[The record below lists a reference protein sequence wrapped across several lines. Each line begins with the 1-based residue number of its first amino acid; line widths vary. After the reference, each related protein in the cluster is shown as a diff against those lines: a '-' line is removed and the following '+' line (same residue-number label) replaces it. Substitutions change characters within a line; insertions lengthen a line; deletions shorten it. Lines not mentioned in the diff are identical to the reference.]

1 MKRIVTLLL
10 AVLMLAA
17 LIPASLAEEGYK
29 SDEEIMGIDPAE
41 WPKTMYVR
49 TAKGGNLNVRSE
61 PITGSNVIGQLEF
74 GAKVTVLSPVIVNTD
89 WSAIQYK
96 GGTGYV
102 YTRYLSTT
110 KPSKKEQEERQ
121 ANAAELSHQKSTF
134 REIEKPFT
142 ISVRASRPSGWV
154 NFRTGPGVAA
164 ERIMSLPDG
173 RELTAIGETEKWYQA
188 IDSRSKKT
196 GYISKNYVN
205 VLGMPIES
213 DEPAKTQMGRLD
225 VNGAF
230 TLQCRLPEGYSM
242 QLVNGKGSKISAMI
256 TPTDKEKPTLQ
267 LTVAFSEEYYN
278 VKRMNDLHEEDLKLL
293 EGTFTEMDD
302 VEITYTETAYGTKL
316 LVARETG
323 ENEDFV
329 DIMSV
334 YEGYFI
340 EFLMTPNSQAA
351 DARLTDEQIRMC
363 VDFLSELDFIPAR

>member
-1 MKRIVTLLL
+1 
-10 AVLMLAA
+10 
-17 LIPASLAEEGYK
+17 
-29 SDEEIMGIDPAE
+29 
-41 WPKTMYVR
+41 
-49 TAKGGNLNVRSE
+49 
-61 PITGSNVIGQLEF
+61 
-74 GAKVTVLSPVIVNTD
+74 
-89 WSAIQYK
+89 
-96 GGTGYV
+96 
-102 YTRYLSTT
+102 
-110 KPSKKEQEERQ
+110 
-121 ANAAELSHQKSTF
+121 
-134 REIEKPFT
+134 
-142 ISVRASRPSGWV
+142 
-154 NFRTGPGVAA
+154 
-164 ERIMSLPDG
+164 
-173 RELTAIGETEKWYQA
+173 
-188 IDSRSKKT
+188 
-196 GYISKNYVN
+196 
-205 VLGMPIES
+205 
-213 DEPAKTQMGRLD
+213 
-225 VNGAF
+225 
-230 TLQCRLPEGYSM
+230 M

>member
-1 MKRIVTLLL
+1 
-10 AVLMLAA
+10 
-17 LIPASLAEEGYK
+17 
-29 SDEEIMGIDPAE
+29 
-41 WPKTMYVR
+41 
-49 TAKGGNLNVRSE
+49 
-61 PITGSNVIGQLEF
+61 
-74 GAKVTVLSPVIVNTD
+74 
-89 WSAIQYK
+89 
-96 GGTGYV
+96 
-102 YTRYLSTT
+102 
-110 KPSKKEQEERQ
+110 
-121 ANAAELSHQKSTF
+121 
-134 REIEKPFT
+134 
-142 ISVRASRPSGWV
+142 
-154 NFRTGPGVAA
+154 
-164 ERIMSLPDG
+164 
-173 RELTAIGETEKWYQA
+173 
-188 IDSRSKKT
+188 
-196 GYISKNYVN
+196 
-205 VLGMPIES
+205 
-213 DEPAKTQMGRLD
+213 
-225 VNGAF
+225 
-230 TLQCRLPEGYSM
+230 
-242 QLVNGKGSKISAMI
+242 MI